1 MKVFSMFSGIGG
13 FDLAMRNLGH
23 EIVGACEIDKYARQ
37 IYAKQFPG
45 VPIHT
50 DATQVSA
57 VALPSFDV
65 LCAGF
70 PCQSFSIAGKRRGF
84 SDTRGSLFFEI
95 ARIAKEKQP
104 SILFL
109 ENVKG
114 LLSHDK
120 GETFRTIL
128 SSLDEVGYSVEW
140 QLFNSKH
147 FVPQNRERVFLVCHL
162 RGKRARQVLP
172 LGRIDEKT
180 TKKQIT
186 SKPDNNIPVVN
197 DRGELRE
204 VERATCLDASYYK
217 GHDFHGARTMIM
229 AWSSSGRDGFRETRI
244 KLGECNTLNTGDG
257 CRGQSTANYV
267 ALTERRTDEAKAIRK
282 ESMATDGVD
291 WSPRRGK
298 ELVKRDDDLANC
310 VTTGQT
316 KESLIT
322 DGVKIR
328 KLTPVECERLQGFP
342 EIENFI
348 NLNIHNN
355 TWSLEHQRKHVD
367 VVNKNHKLPNVV
379 GNVENDKLLENVK
392 YVEKH
397 FPSEDQQKN
406 KHAQL
411 TVHIFC
417 VDNKIV
423 SFKTKKS
430 LSSVNN
436 VEDQNLSLQHLENV
450 ISVPQIVGINTILEK
465 ITHNGKEES
474 RQNDQCLT
482 LQKNGKMC
490 VNLSGKEI
498 MQHVQDAKTDS
509 TILKKLS
516 RSIIK
521 NHSSLNN
528 TDYNQVTSYLSAIHA
543 ISGYIQKE
551 MQNENSLNFQ
561 IYHRTGWT
569 EGISDTQRYKCCGN
583 AVTVPVVQWIAS
595 HFEFPKDL
603 A

>member
-1 MKVFSMFSGIGG
+1 MKVFTMFTGIGG

-45 VPIHT
+45 VPIHD

-57 VALPSFDV
+57 VALPQFDV
-65 LCAGF
+65 LCAGP
-70 PCQSFSIAGKRRGF
+70 PCQSFSIAGKRGGF
-84 SDTRGSLFFEI
+84 KDTRGSLFFEV

-104 SILFL
+104 SIIFI

-114 LLSHDK
+114 LLSHDE
-120 GETFRTIL
+120 GRTFGTIL
-128 SSLDEVGYSVEW
+128 NSLDEVGYDCEF
-140 QLFNSKH
+140 QLHNSKYH
-147 FVPQNRERVFLVCHL
+147 VPQNRERVYIIGHL
-162 RGKRARQVLP
+162 RGKRTRQVFP
-172 LGRIDEKT
+172 LGRIDSKSV
-180 TKKQIT
+180 KKIKQPVEQDT
-186 SKPDNNIPVVN
+186 EFIPVVN
-197 DRGELRE
+197 DRNGLRK
-204 VERATCLDASYYK
+204 VERATCLDANYFK
-217 GHDFHGARTMIM
+217 GHDYHGARTLIYKFVR
-229 AWSSSGRDGFRETRI
+229 AVLTPDRAETRQVGRRI
-244 KLGECNTLNTGDG
+244 KEDGEP
-257 CRGQSTANYV
+257 AF
-267 ALTERRTDEAKAIRK
+267 A
-282 ESMATDGVD
+282 
-291 WSPRRGK
+291 
-298 ELVKRDDDLANC
+298 
-310 VTTGQT
+310 VTTQDRHGVMIENKPTEMIYFSNTNANMKQRIQEREASWT
-316 KESLIT
+316 LGTSGTDFGIKE
-322 DGVKIR
+322 DKKIR

-348 NLNIHNN
+348 NVNIHNN
-355 TWSLEHQRKHVD
+355 IWSLEHQSRHVG
-367 VVNKNHKLPNVV
+367 VEKQCHKLPNVV

-397 FPSEDQQKN
+397 FPSEDQQIN

-417 VDNKIV
+417 VGDKIV

-430 LSSVNN
+430 SSSVDN
-436 VEDQNLSLQHLENV
+436 VENQNLSLHHIEHVL
-450 ISVPQIVGINTILEK
+450 SVPQIADINTILEK
-465 ITHNGKEES
+465 IIGTGKEES
-474 RQNDQCLT
+474 RQNEQYLT

-498 MQHVQDAKTDS
+498 MQHVQDAKTDL

-516 RSIIK
+516 KSIIK

-528 TDYNQVTSYLSAIHA
+528 SDYNQVTSYLSAIHA
-543 ISGYIQKE
+543 IIGYIQKE
-551 MQNENSLNFQ
+551 IPNENSLNVQ